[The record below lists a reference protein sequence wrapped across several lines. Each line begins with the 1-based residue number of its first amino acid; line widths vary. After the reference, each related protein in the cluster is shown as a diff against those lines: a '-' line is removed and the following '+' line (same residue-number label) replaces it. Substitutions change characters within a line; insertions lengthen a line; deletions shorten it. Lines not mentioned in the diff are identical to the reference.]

1 MIREFNKKWEQDY
14 PIKTV
19 EAFHSVTDRGN
30 DALEKNAKRVC
41 DSQTTADIEEAMGEG
56 GGYDDEEGE
65 HGEEGEEERKR
76 RELVFFEKLSVF
88 NNQYDVA
95 LTRAPIIGGKKLGQ
109 NFPFALMSLRR
120 LTSEFMQATN

>member
-1 MIREFNKKWEQDY
+1 M
-14 PIKTV
+14 
-19 EAFHSVTDRGN
+19 TDRRN
-30 DALEKNAKRVC
+30 AAHDKNAKRVC

-95 LTRAPIIGGKKLGQ
+95 LTRAPIIGGKKLDKISH
-109 NFPFALMSLRR
+109 LL
-120 LTSEFMQATN
+120 L